1 MVPPATG
8 SYALSDAACGAPFLE
23 AGDLRVTMA
32 AHALLDYTLPSTT
45 R

>member
-8 SYALSDAACGAPFLE
+8 SYALSDAAYGAPFLE

-32 AHALLDYTLPSTT
+32 AHALLDYMPSTT